1 MLEQVKVEPKSLDA
15 YRPIVGEAA
24 IDEIRRVAEPLRGAR
39 VVFINATSF
48 GGGVA
53 EIFGTLVPLMR
64 DAGLEAEWQVI
75 PGADEFFQVTKASHN
90 GLQGMDTPFTPA
102 MQATWRQYNQLAA
115 EQFEGKYDFVFVHD
129 PQPAGLLTFRERAG
143 GRHWIWRCH
152 IDTSSPSPAFWDFYS
167 PYINAHDA
175 AIFTLK
181 DFVGPGVRCRHV
193 AIIPPA
199 IDPLAPKNLPVSTEE
214 AQGVVSRFGLDPA
227 RPLVT
232 QVSRFDPWKDPL
244 GVIDSYRA
252 IKREMPEVQL
262 ALVGSMA
269 ADDPEGWQ
277 FLDRTTRHAGE
288 DFDIAILHNFN
299 GVNAREVACF
309 QQASE
314 VVIQKSTRE
323 GFGLVVAEALW
334 KGVPVVG
341 GRVGGIPLQVIE
353 GETGFLV
360 NSSEAC
366 AERVLD
372 LLRNPARRTQF
383 GQKGREHVRQ
393 HFLTTR
399 LLLDDLK
406 LFHALESDPA

>member
-24 IDEIRRVAEPLRGAR
+24 IDEILRMAEPLRGAR
-39 VVFINATSF
+39 VVMINATAF

-53 EIFGTLVPLMR
+53 EILGTLVPLMR
-64 DAGLEAEWQVI
+64 DAGLDTEWQVI

-90 GLQGMDTPFTPA
+90 GLQGMETPFTPA

-115 EQFEGKYDFVFVHD
+115 ERFEGQYDFVFVHD

-143 GRHWIWRCH
+143 GRYWIWRCH
-152 IDTSSPSPAFWDFYS
+152 IDTSSPNPAFWDFYA

-181 DFVGPGVRCRHV
+181 EFVGPGVRCRHV

-199 IDPLAPKNLPVSTEE
+199 IDPLAPKNLPVSPEE

-232 QVSRFDPWKDPL
+232 QVSRFDPWKDPM

-252 IKREMPEVQL
+252 IKREVPEVQL

-341 GRVGGIPLQVIE
+341 GSVGGIPLQVVE

-360 NSSEAC
+360 NSPEAC

-372 LLRNPARRTQF
+372 LLRDPARRTRF

-406 LFHALESDPA
+406 LFRALESDPS